1 MTQQGYFSQENIFRK
16 STSFFGATK
25 HGKVSTQKN
34 NLKKLTTELWIWF
47 LIVKLQWTI

>member
-34 NLKKLTTELWIWF
+34 NLKKLTTEL
-47 LIVKLQWTI
+47 